1 VGLQVIAV
9 DGKTARGARRCDGRA
24 VHLFA
29 ALSQD
34 TSVVLGQCA
43 LDPKTNEINT
53 FGPLLDRL
61 NITGA
66 IINADALHTQRA
78 HVTYLSEHGA
88 HSIFIIAKDNQPRLH
103 RQLASVPWKQVP
115 PADPTTRKGHGR
127 VETRT
132 VKLVA
137 VTAGFEFPHAAL
149 TIQITLT
156 L

>member
-9 DGKTARGARRCDGRA
+9 DGKTARGARRGDGRA

-34 TSVVLGQCA
+34 TSVVLEQCA

-66 IINADALHTQRA
+66 IITADALRTQRA
-78 HVTYLSEHGA
+78 HATYLTGRGVHYLTSFMTRSQ
-88 HSIFIIAKDNQPRLH
+88 HS
-103 RQLASVPWKQVP
+103 RQVVTAARCP
-115 PADPTTRKGHGR
+115 PAP
-127 VETRT
+127 
-132 VKLVA
+132 
-137 VTAGFEFPHAAL
+137 
-149 TIQITLT
+149 
-156 L
+156 